1 MFLMKIVWRLLLGK
15 PHFVYGIFRPA
26 CIDLFSCNCILF
38 RLFVFATGGNLRAV
52 LCCVTR

>member
-15 PHFVYGIFRPA
+15 LHFVLGIFRPA
-26 CIDLFSCNCILF
+26 GIDLFSCNCIFF
-38 RLFVFATGGNLRAV
+38 RLFVSATGGSLRVV